1 MHRGGERDRGS
12 AAARPGGGFGRP
24 SRGAR
29 CAAAVRDALAKRLR
43 PSQTGAVSSGRL
55 RSLGDSPPFKI
66 NGEKKSQW
74 EPRVRPGPRPEG
86 EGAAGS
92 GVGAVGV
99 AAAPARG
106 GTRAGSGSWQGLC
119 RGKGPGA
126 QSRCRAPP
134 QPGQGG
140 APTAPDAAC
149 SGSAAGARSVEAPL
163 GSERTRRPGPGPGL
177 PPADRTAGA
186 ANDSGYMPRIYLI
199 LFFLTENSDCPSI
212 WHLIPLVFLG
222 D

>member
-1 MHRGGERDRGS
+1 M
-12 AAARPGGGFGRP
+12 
-24 SRGAR
+24 
-29 CAAAVRDALAKRLR
+29 
-43 PSQTGAVSSGRL
+43 
-55 RSLGDSPPFKI
+55 
-66 NGEKKSQW
+66 
-74 EPRVRPGPRPEG
+74 RPGPRPEG

-92 GVGAVGV
+92 GVGAAGV

-106 GTRAGSGSWQGLC
+106 GTRAGSWQGFC

-126 QSRCRAPP
+126 QSRCRASP

-186 ANDSGYMPRIYLI
+186 ANDSGYTPRIYLI